1 MAKLFDQQQ
10 LSAGV
15 QEFEEHLRRVRA
27 RDWSVDCQLAK
38 PRNDLPP
45 PPRREAVR
53 KAAARNA
60 RGTAPAKEKARPA
73 GLPMETFQS
82 RRLILALAALVLV
95 GFAGAMSL
103 ALTDGGAPTA
113 EEQVGGRVR
122 YSFHRPEDQP
132 SDAGQPSPAGQPRDA
147 GQDGPRCFRAG
158 FRDQRDIRG
167 DNPAGWVASPGHDA
181 ARDRRDATGHR
192 GGSISRRDLR
202 HYQERR
208 AVGAGAFRPG
218 RGERARRNSRGR
230 ETGEETDRRARQSRE
245 RQSSGRR
252 WRPSRD
258 RRQSRRLRPRRGGRE
273 ARRAQA
279 CRRQARRRQTARGFR
294 RR

>member
-60 RGTAPAKEKARPA
+60 RGAAPAKEKARPA

-113 EEQVGGRVR
+113 EEQVAVA
-122 YSFHRPEDQP
+122 
-132 SDAGQPSPAGQPRDA
+132 SDAPSTAPKTSQATQANQAPQAKQDA

-258 RRQSRRLRPRRGGRE
+258 RRQSRQLRPRRGGRE